1 MEPVPEKKEE
11 DSKPNLNLI
20 GMLITIPFV
29 LAVPP
34 VVGLL
39 IGMWLDGI
47 FGTDPILMAIFLI
60 LGLVAGI
67 REFYKL
73 LKKAGSAK

>member
-1 MEPVPEKKEE
+1 LPQNNKDQP
-11 DSKPNLNLI
+11 DLSLI
-20 GMLITIPFV
+20 GMMVMIPFV

-39 IGMWLDGI
+39 IGRWLDGF
-47 FGTDPILMAIFLI
+47 FGTSPFLMIFLLI
-60 LGLVAGI
+60 AGLIAGI

-73 LKKAGSAK
+73 LKKAKNAE